1 MKFDAIK
8 AFEPKVVFA
17 SPVKSD
23 ELKEVNL
30 LINKM
35 FIDEFS
41 PADNEY
47 YTPTKW
53 IPHCALAVKLNA
65 MQFEK
70 TKEVEEKIELPLIA
84 KVQKAALA
92 RCNPYKEIK
101 VWDVRAVSL
110 TFPTKYDIL

>member
-17 SPVKSD
+17 LPVKSD
-23 ELKEVNL
+23 ELEEVNL
-30 LINKM
+30 LINQM

-70 TKEVEEKIELPLIA
+70 TRITID
-84 KVQKAALA
+84 
-92 RCNPYKEIK
+92 C
-101 VWDVRAVSL
+101 
-110 TFPTKYDIL
+110 